1 MNLQEWIDHY
11 YLEEHYNCSET
22 ILRAANQ
29 YYHLGLDNEAMKVL
43 SGFGSGMYTGLT
55 CGALISCTAVLSK
68 MLIQTKAHDQLDTF
82 RPVIQKCVRN
92 FKEELH
98 DTECRN
104 IRKTWYD
111 PKLHCVHTVQA
122 AGKALEKTINELHNT

>member
-1 MNLQEWIDHY
+1 MTEFQTVVEKY
-11 YLEEHYNCSET
+11 YTSGYNCSET
-22 ILRAANQ
+22 LIRAANE
-29 YYHLGLDNEAMKVL
+29 YYHLDLHDEDMKMIA
-43 SGFGSGMYTGLT
+43 GFGGGMFVGST
-55 CGALISCTAVLSK
+55 CGALVGSVAALSK
-68 MLIQTKAHDQLDTF
+68 MVIKTKAHDQLDEI
-82 RPVIQKCVRN
+82 RPYTQKCVRN